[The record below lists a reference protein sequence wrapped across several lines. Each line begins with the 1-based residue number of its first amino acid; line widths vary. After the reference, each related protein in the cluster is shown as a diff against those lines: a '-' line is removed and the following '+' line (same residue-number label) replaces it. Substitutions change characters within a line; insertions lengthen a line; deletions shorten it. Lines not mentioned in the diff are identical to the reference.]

1 MKNNPTFVLYL
12 PANEIHELSI
22 LFLNYFILSKGHKTI
37 SLGQSIPTE
46 SLKTLMS
53 YSTGLHFVTY
63 VTVEPNKD
71 EINDYLHVFHEELIK
86 FYDNQLSIFG
96 PQVSNIDKTN
106 VPEGI
111 NVYDKIELFIEEHLN
126 TTVLV

>member
-1 MKNNPTFVLYL
+1 FVLYL

-37 SLGQSIPTE
+37 PLGQSIPTQ

-53 YSTGLHFVTY
+53 YSTSLHFVTY

-71 EINDYLHVFHEELIK
+71 EINNYIRTFNEEIIQN
-86 FYDNQLSIFG
+86 FDNKLSIFG
-96 PQVSNIDKTN
+96 PQVSHIDKSL
-106 VPEGI
+106 VPPGI
-111 NVYDKIELFIEEHLN
+111 NVYDKIEYFIEEQLN
-126 TTVLV
+126 TTVFV